1 MNDNTK
7 SILDA
12 LYPQRAGLTQIPF
25 ARGTDEY
32 LSTGLF
38 EPDAPRTVEACSEVV
53 SLLFDADAVTLY
65 RSDRHAAGLA
75 PFEKVADYKRAM
87 YQMPPKELRQLLGR
101 LNRATLDALTE
112 IIGLPTARVFS
123 GWGLHYYY
131 CVAPEIATEKAR
143 LSAIHQHIQRQV
155 GARVVAT
162 TGRADLEKILDPTH
176 DVGARVA
183 RRVGSWNRRA
193 AHLPRQCVIL
203 DGDATRRIT
212 AEELQ
217 RIEGDMEKPQPKR
230 KPAPSTASTPTP
242 TTAKAPSVLDWTA
255 YSDNGQTW
263 EAIADSLGDGQVYK
277 VVCPFGGTSKGSGF
291 IKRTSD
297 GRAFYRSH
305 PLSRTYWKEQSGGRA
320 DLKQKRNAD
329 GETTGPAHTIS
340 NVYRLLQQD
349 DGVDLWFDAFRQRPM
364 FGDVVLDIPR
374 AQTAI
379 RRHAQDRYG
388 WTMRVSREDVAVAM
402 VEVAEANSQNPLEHR
417 ARATPWDGIA
427 RLHKWIPDV
436 LGVEESALY
445 SAIGRRWFISIAA
458 RICRPGCKVDTML
471 IIQGRQGTYKSELFK
486 TIAGYLGEDLV
497 LDTRL
502 DWSNTTKS
510 RHLLAGRLFYEDAE
524 LMSMQRA
531 SGDELKN
538 LLSSRTDS
546 YIPPFGR
553 AEVSRPRTALIVGTT
568 NNREILSDQTGARR
582 FWIIDAERSPYVRAD
597 LGALRQLLPQLFAEA
612 LHCYDKGEQWWLTDE
627 EQDEAD
633 RENEARTET
642 DPLLEA
648 ARQVF
653 SYSSGGIENG
663 FTGAEFIDALGVRQ
677 DTVRDKRLTAKA
689 VSAILQTAGFLR
701 GRTYRH
707 GQQIRV
713 YYRPDKIDEDQYTGL
728 QALNPPAQLRSNC
741 A

>member
-1 MNDNTK
+1 
-7 SILDA
+7 
-12 LYPQRAGLTQIPF
+12 
-25 ARGTDEY
+25 
-32 LSTGLF
+32 
-38 EPDAPRTVEACSEVV
+38 
-53 SLLFDADAVTLY
+53 
-65 RSDRHAAGLA
+65 
-75 PFEKVADYKRAM
+75 
-87 YQMPPKELRQLLGR
+87 
-101 LNRATLDALTE
+101 
-112 IIGLPTARVFS
+112 
-123 GWGLHYYY
+123 
-131 CVAPEIATEKAR
+131 
-143 LSAIHQHIQRQV
+143 
-155 GARVVAT
+155 
-162 TGRADLEKILDPTH
+162 
-176 DVGARVA
+176 
-183 RRVGSWNRRA
+183 
-193 AHLPRQCVIL
+193 
-203 DGDATRRIT
+203 
-212 AEELQ
+212 
-217 RIEGDMEKPQPKR
+217 
-230 KPAPSTASTPTP
+230 
-242 TTAKAPSVLDWTA
+242 
-255 YSDNGQTW
+255 
-263 EAIADSLGDGQVYK
+263 
-277 VVCPFGGTSKGSGF
+277 
-291 IKRTSD
+291 
-297 GRAFYRSH
+297 
-305 PLSRTYWKEQSGGRA
+305 
-320 DLKQKRNAD
+320 
-329 GETTGPAHTIS
+329 
-340 NVYRLLQQD
+340 
-349 DGVDLWFDAFRQRPM
+349 
-364 FGDVVLDIPR
+364 
-374 AQTAI
+374 
-379 RRHAQDRYG
+379 
-388 WTMRVSREDVAVAM
+388 
-402 VEVAEANSQNPLEHR
+402 
-417 ARATPWDGIA
+417 
-427 RLHKWIPDV
+427 
-436 LGVEESALY
+436 
-445 SAIGRRWFISIAA
+445 
-458 RICRPGCKVDTML
+458 
-471 IIQGRQGTYKSELFK
+471 
-486 TIAGYLGEDLV
+486 GEDLV

-663 FTGAEFIDALGVRQ
+663 FTASEFIDALGVRQ

-728 QALNPPAQLRSNC
+728 QALN
-741 A
+741 